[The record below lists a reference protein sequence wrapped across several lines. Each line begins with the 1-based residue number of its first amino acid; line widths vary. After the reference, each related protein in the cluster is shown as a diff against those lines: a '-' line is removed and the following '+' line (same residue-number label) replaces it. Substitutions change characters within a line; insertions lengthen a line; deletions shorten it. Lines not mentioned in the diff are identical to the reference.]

1 MDRTDDR
8 SAADAGGADTGDAD
22 ASSADTGPPAP
33 ATGPRTTADPRTEA
47 GPDSRTEAGPGPRTG
62 AGAPT
67 EAATGPRSGTEAGT
81 GSPTATQAE
90 PDPVPDPA
98 PESGP
103 GTTAGPA
110 AADGSA
116 TPASADGTT
125 PAITT
130 PRGRRPVVAALML
143 GMALAAIDGTIVSTA
158 VPQIVGDLG
167 GFTVFSWLFSGYL
180 LAVTVTLP
188 LYGKLSDTFGR
199 KPVLI
204 AGIILFLAGSLLCAA
219 AWNMAALIAFRIVQ
233 GLGGGAL
240 QGTIQTIAADL
251 YPLKE
256 RPRIQARLSTVWA
269 TSSVAGP
276 VAGGLLAGYADW
288 RWIFLINLPVGAVA
302 LWLVVRHLQ
311 EPSRPR
317 PATRPRVDWAGALA
331 VFATGALL
339 LTALVQG
346 GVAWPWFSAP
356 SLGLFGASAL
366 LAALTVVIERRAA
379 EPIIPGWVWRR
390 RTIASVNLALGAMGL
405 LMVAPTVFL
414 PTYAQSVLGLGPIA
428 AGFVL
433 SVMTLSWPVSAAFS
447 DRVYNRI
454 GFRRT
459 AMLGMG
465 AALLILLAFPL
476 LPYPGE
482 AWHPA
487 LLMLLLGAALG
498 LFQLP
503 LIVGVQ
509 STVGWAERGT
519 TTASVLFCRQVGQS
533 IGAALF
539 GAIANGVLA
548 ARLLDAPVD
557 GLPGDLDAVARTLED
572 PGAVSSA
579 AEYLR
584 RAVDAAVDYVYVGAA
599 GAAALALLALIT
611 LAPRRFPVI
620 TEPSDSP
627 TAPDPAAT
635 PTASEAAPARQD
647 R

>member
-1 MDRTDDR
+1 M
-8 SAADAGGADTGDAD
+8 SDTDAD
-22 ASSADTGPPAP
+22 GTGRSGGSADPGRGGTDGEGGTDGGSDAHTG
-33 ATGPRTTADPRTEA
+33 GGR
-47 GPDSRTEAGPGPRTG
+47 
-62 AGAPT
+62 AGAPPP
-67 EAATGPRSGTEAGT
+67 AV
-81 GSPTATQAE
+81 TA
-90 PDPVPDPA
+90 
-98 PESGP
+98 P
-103 GTTAGPA
+103 G
-110 AADGSA
+110 
-116 TPASADGTT
+116 
-125 PAITT
+125 
-130 PRGRRPVVAALML
+130 GRRPVVAALML

-167 GFTVFSWLFSGYL
+167 GLTVFSWLFSGYL

-204 AGIILFLAGSLLCAA
+204 TGIVLFLAGSVLCAA

-240 QGTIQTIAADL
+240 QGTVQTIAADL

-256 RPRIQARLSTVWA
+256 RPRIQAKLSTVWA

-276 VAGGLLAGYADW
+276 AVGGLLAGYADW
-288 RWIFLINLPVGAVA
+288 RWIFLINLPVGVVA
-302 LWLVVRHLQ
+302 LWLVVRHLH

-317 PATRPRVDWAGALA
+317 PASPPRVDWAGALA
-331 VFATGALL
+331 VFATGSLL

-346 GVAWPWFSAP
+346 GVAWPWLSAP
-356 SLGLFGASAL
+356 SLGLFGASAA

-379 EPIIPGWVWRR
+379 EPLIPGWVWRR

-433 SVMTLSWPVSAAFS
+433 SVMTLSWPVSAALS

-459 AMLGMG
+459 AMTGMS

-482 AWHPA
+482 PWHPA

-509 STVGWAERGT
+509 STVGWSERGT

-539 GAIANGVLA
+539 GAVANGVLA
-548 ARLLDAPVD
+548 ARLLDAPAD
-557 GLPGDLDAVARTLED
+557 GLPGDLDAVTRALED
-572 PGAVSSA
+572 PGAFSA
-579 AEYLR
+579 AATDHLR
-584 RAVDAAVDYVYVGAA
+584 RAVDAAVDHVYIGAA

-620 TEPSDSP
+620 TEATDAAG
-627 TAPDPAAT
+627 TAGVQGRQD
-635 PTASEAAPARQD
+635 AAP
-647 R
+647 